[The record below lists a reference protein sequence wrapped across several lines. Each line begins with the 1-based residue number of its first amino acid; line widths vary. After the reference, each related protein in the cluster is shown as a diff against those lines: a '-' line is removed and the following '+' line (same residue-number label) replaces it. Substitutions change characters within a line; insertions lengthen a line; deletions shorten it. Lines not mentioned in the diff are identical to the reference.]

1 LTDQDF
7 LQGRDVLREK
17 IKHYQPAIVAV
28 LGMSV
33 AQVLLAPEKTRSS
46 GNQVAK
52 DRIQT
57 GLQPITL
64 AGVRVYVLPN
74 PSGRNAHYS
83 YQAMKD
89 LFVELLDVSRKLP
102 QVGES

>member
-1 LTDQDF
+1 M
-7 LQGRDVLREK
+7 G
-17 IKHYQPAIVAV
+17 VAR
-28 LGMSV
+28 
-33 AQVLLAPEKTRSS
+33 VLLAPEKTRTS

-83 YQAMKD
+83 YQEMKD
-89 LFVELLDVSRKLP
+89 LFGELIDVSRKLP
-102 QVGES
+102 QVGESYMF